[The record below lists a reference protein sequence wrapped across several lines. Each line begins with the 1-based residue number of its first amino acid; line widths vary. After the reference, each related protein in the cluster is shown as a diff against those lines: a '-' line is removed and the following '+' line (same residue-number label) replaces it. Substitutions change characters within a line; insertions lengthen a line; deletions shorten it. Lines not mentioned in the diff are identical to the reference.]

1 MHNITTAVRRLP
13 FAPSQKDM
21 KVTDV
26 KKGHFVFTP
35 RPDRPVSWKEL
46 HEGIVKAGYDIQG
59 TSIEVRG
66 TLTATSAGELRL
78 QAAGTGQLFTL
89 AGPALAKLQ
98 KEVLAGTAL
107 TLSGAWR
114 SGPGGE
120 AIEVE
125 RWEVGR

>member
-1 MHNITTAVRRLP
+1 VHNITTAVRRLP
-13 FAPSQKDM
+13 FAPAPKDM

-35 RPDRPVSWKEL
+35 RPDRPVSWQEL

-59 TSIEVRG
+59 TAIEVRG
-66 TLTATSAGELRL
+66 TLTATPAGELRL
-78 QAAGTGQLFTL
+78 QAAGTGQLFAL
-89 AGPALAKLQ
+89 AGP
-98 KEVLAGTAL
+98 VLARLRQEVPPGTVL

-114 SGPGGE
+114 ATPGGE
-120 AIEVE
+120 AIEVG